1 MASNADDLEDNL
13 QVADGDWVDAV
24 KRTGRF
30 EQVSLPDFQRL
41 EIPSPN
47 RWTSAQSKRLLV
59 SFGPLEMISVIARG
73 VFWSITVSEETRDLQ
88 SNAIARDL
96 VRQATCWV
104 HVATDAPAR
113 PFRSTFNPDITFHSE
128 DSSWKGH
135 LERWIGEHYL
145 DGKNDQPAVV
155 SKAIS
160 VPPQQASTLAGILM
174 FFGEYLR
181 EQRVDD
187 SASVSVEQVGRTLR
201 LTIRPSEHG
210 KIRRIERSLDE
221 YAMLLHGEA
230 GAWASLSPY
239 AALTLRNK
247 LEVAQAEIRMLDRT
261 NAFLQSQLRSITSI
275 AGDLATTSSRLNMEQ
290 HELLATHTRRNAVL
304 LDRLVELLNVPGLSS
319 DGRSAMEQLVQIGR
333 EDKLP
338 SAVNSDR
345 MFELLRQEEPAV
357 LRSLLASAH
366 ELTREIGKGVAT
378 SIGQDWV
385 LSFLE
390 RLRML
395 I

>member
-1 MASNADDLEDNL
+1 
-13 QVADGDWVDAV
+13 
-24 KRTGRF
+24 
-30 EQVSLPDFQRL
+30 
-41 EIPSPN
+41 
-47 RWTSAQSKRLLV
+47 
-59 SFGPLEMISVIARG
+59 
-73 VFWSITVSEETRDLQ
+73 
-88 SNAIARDL
+88 
-96 VRQATCWV
+96 
-104 HVATDAPAR
+104 
-113 PFRSTFNPDITFHSE
+113 
-128 DSSWKGH
+128 
-135 LERWIGEHYL
+135 
-145 DGKNDQPAVV
+145 
-155 SKAIS
+155 
-160 VPPQQASTLAGILM
+160 
-174 FFGEYLR
+174 
-181 EQRVDD
+181 
-187 SASVSVEQVGRTLR
+187 
-201 LTIRPSEHG
+201 
-210 KIRRIERSLDE
+210 
-221 YAMLLHGEA
+221 
-230 GAWASLSPY
+230 
-239 AALTLRNK
+239 
-247 LEVAQAEIRMLDRT
+247 
-261 NAFLQSQLRSITSI
+261 
-275 AGDLATTSSRLNMEQ
+275 MEQ